1 MTDAII
7 ALCTCGNR
15 EEAARIAHA
24 LVEERLAACVN
35 VLPEI
40 ESVYRWQGKIEV
52 AREVLL
58 IIKTTEPRFP
68 ELRDRIAGLHS
79 YDVPEIV
86 AFPIAAGADKYLGWL
101 REQV

>member
-15 EEAARIAHA
+15 EEAAQIARA

-35 VLPEI
+35 VLPEM
-40 ESVYRWQGKIEV
+40 ESVYRWKGKVEIASEI
-52 AREVLL
+52 LL
-58 IIKTTEPRFP
+58 IIKTTERRFP
-68 ELRDRIAGLHS
+68 ELRDRIVGLHS

-86 AFPIAAGADKYLGWL
+86 ALPIAAGAEEYLGWL
-101 REQV
+101 GEQV